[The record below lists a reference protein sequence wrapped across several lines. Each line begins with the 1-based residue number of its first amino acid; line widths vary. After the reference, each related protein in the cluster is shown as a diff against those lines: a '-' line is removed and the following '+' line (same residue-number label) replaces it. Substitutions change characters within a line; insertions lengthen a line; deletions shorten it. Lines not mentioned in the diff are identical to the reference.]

1 VNLAV
6 SIVLLLYLTSRMRE
20 ELAGLDDG
28 VKTISAEEKK
38 NTERFLALTLPAK
51 HNAGTRLLLILRNN
65 F

>member
-1 VNLAV
+1 
-6 SIVLLLYLTSRMRE
+6 MRE